1 MPLIKV
7 NSVIK
12 GGALEEQINKD
23 RAVVVYHWNSCGH
36 CRVLMPILYR
46 LMELNRALNEKANVF
61 EVEYSN
67 FNYIPNFLRNVNA
80 FPYIVAYR
88 KGSIVEEFN
97 DQRTIPKLEA
107 FISRNSSLVQQQ
119 PPLKSSSKSSS
130 KSSLKSSSNQPL
142 RKKRVLKSYKSSS
155 H

>member
-7 NSVIK
+7 NSAVK
-12 GGALEEQINKD
+12 GGALEQQINND

-36 CRVLMPILYR
+36 CRVLMPLLYK
-46 LMELNRALNEKANVF
+46 LMELNRALNQKANVF

-67 FNYIPNFLRNVNA
+67 FNYIPNSLRNVNA

-88 KGSIVEEFN
+88 KGSVVEEFN

-107 FISRNSSLVQQQ
+107 FISRNSNLVQQ
-119 PPLKSSSKSSS
+119 PSSKSSS
-130 KSSLKSSSNQPL
+130 KSSSNQPV
-142 RKKRVLKSYKSSS
+142 RKRRVLKSYKTSSS
-155 H
+155 SASY

>member
-7 NSVIK
+7 NSAVK
-12 GGALEEQINKD
+12 GGALEQQINND

-36 CRVLMPILYR
+36 CRVLMPLLYK
-46 LMELNRALNEKANVF
+46 LMELNRALNQKANVF

-67 FNYIPNFLRNVNA
+67 FNYIPNSLRNVNA

-88 KGSIVEEFN
+88 KGSVVEEFN

-107 FISRNSSLVQQQ
+107 FISRNSNLIQSQPSL
-119 PPLKSSSKSSS
+119 LKLPSKS
-130 KSSLKSSSNQPL
+130 KSTQQI
-142 RKKRVLKSYKSSS
+142 RKRRVLKSYKSSS
-155 H
+155 SSSKSKSN

>member
-7 NSVIK
+7 NSAIK
-12 GGALEEQINKD
+12 GGALEQHINND
-23 RAVVVYHWNSCGH
+23 RAIVVYHWNSCGH
-36 CRVLMPILYR
+36 CRVLMPLLYK
-46 LMELNRALNEKANVF
+46 LMELNRALNQKANVF

-67 FNYIPNFLRNVNA
+67 FNYIPNSLRNVNA

-88 KGSIVEEFN
+88 KGSVVEEFN

-107 FISRNSSLVQQQ
+107 FISRNSNLVQQ
-119 PPLKSSSKSSS
+119 PLLLKSSSKSQS
-130 KSSLKSSSNQPL
+130 KPL

-155 H
+155 ASSSVSY

>member
-7 NSVIK
+7 NSAVK
-12 GGALEEQINKD
+12 GGALEQQINND

-36 CRVLMPILYR
+36 CRVLMPLLYK
-46 LMELNRALNEKANVF
+46 LMELNRALNQKANVF

-67 FNYIPNFLRNVNA
+67 FNYIPNSLRNVNA

-88 KGSIVEEFN
+88 KGSVVEEFN

-107 FISRNSSLVQQQ
+107 FISRNSNLVQQ
-119 PPLKSSSKSSS
+119 PSSSKSQS
-130 KSSLKSSSNQPL
+130 KPL
-142 RKKRVLKSYKSSS
+142 RKKRVLKSYKASSS
-155 H
+155 PSASSSASY